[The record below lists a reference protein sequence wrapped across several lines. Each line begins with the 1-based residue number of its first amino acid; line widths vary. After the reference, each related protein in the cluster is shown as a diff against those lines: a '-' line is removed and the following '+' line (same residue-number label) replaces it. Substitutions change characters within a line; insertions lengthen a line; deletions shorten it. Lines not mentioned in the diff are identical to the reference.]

1 VVLDQRLQYVLGPGR
16 EGGPGQ
22 YVAAY
27 GVAAYEDQATADE
40 ADAGDDL
47 RRDPGRVDDDVARQ
61 GDQ

>member
-22 YVAAY
+22 Y
-27 GVAAYEDQATADE
+27 
-40 ADAGDDL
+40 AGDDL